1 MRTPFHI
8 SLSPLQLTSPTSP
21 ARAGTQYQV
30 LDVVGEGAYGI
41 VCSAIHRPSGRKVA
55 IKKIAPF
62 DHSMFCLRT
71 LRELKLLKFL
81 SEAGVSENVR
91 TTSAISGPS
100 PSPPFPFSVHRL
112 RHRLLRALGNRAPL
126 HDTDTPSPLRAQ
138 IISIL
143 DIIKPPSIEQFK
155 EVYRAWDP
163 LPGGHLPPCPELRA
177 LTPRLPFYASHA
189 SSVPAPCRPPRLRAP
204 Q

>member
-1 MRTPFHI
+1 MKGNETI
-8 SLSPLQLTSPTSP
+8 LKGDSYI
-21 ARAGTQYQV
+21 GTQYQV

-41 VCSAIHRPSGRKVA
+41 VCSALHRPSGRKVA

-81 SEAGVSENVR
+81 SEAGVSENV
-91 TTSAISGPS
+91 SCSS
-100 PSPPFPFSVHRL
+100 PNCSDVDVDIDI
-112 RHRLLRALGNRAPL
+112 RHR
-126 HDTDTPSPLRAQ
+126 Q

-143 DIIKPPSIEQFK
+143 DIIKPPTIEAFK
-155 EVYRAWDP
+155 EVYCTSTILPVLYLPTNHITP
-163 LPGGHLPPCPELRA
+163 L
-177 LTPRLPFYASHA
+177 
-189 SSVPAPCRPPRLRAP
+189 